1 MKILRSKLVIPR
13 FKFLEKIDRYLLAN
27 FPRLWDSR
35 IHYVLFYGLLA
46 NIFIGLIVY
55 TLFRPKLIVGSDPIF
70 FNYYVP
76 EYNLTGLIWLI
87 ILPEAIVFI
96 IWFYSQS
103 FFNIESDY
111 GNTHYAVG
119 LIETLIFLVCAFLI
133 FSPSLT
139 ALVMGINKTAYSFG
153 INKQTTCDG
162 LSILKFYAPNFLNQ
176 PGLDANNIRIALK
189 MAEEAVLTGKAEEG
203 RVWIE
208 QAAILPEE
216 SEVSVYT
223 EENYITVYNR
233 SRILID
239 DGEAEVHIEGST
251 YPITI
256 KTSGVIKSIQPNEL
270 TILSKGDE
278 IINYFNLPA
287 SIALGNFQERN
298 DYTNARTP
306 IIYLTKG
313 TLTIRLFQEIVL
325 EKGDALIRE
334 AGKELILVEGE
345 STTEMNSQ
353 KSVLLNDNA
362 FDTCLE
368 LKYFHAKEK
377 PEAIFYSDQLGYS
390 WLVGWHIFFVILGAF
405 LLITLKHGGWLNVAY
420 IMIYWALQIFVI
432 LLFLDVSLG
441 GDAFGLS
448 SKWGT
453 DRILAWFDLSRVGYA
468 TTEIDRIVC
477 GIFIISTIIYGLLQF
492 TRLSRILRTKK
503 YRRITFLRL
512 ASLPIEAGFILLVT
526 ALSIQLLY
534 PGEIIEDTMIY
545 VFSLLV
551 YIPLAALQK
560 RMFIFLMSLPKG

>member
-13 FKFLEKIDRYLLAN
+13 FKFLEKIDRYLLVN

-55 TLFRPKLIVGSDPIF
+55 TLFRPKLDFNAGYA
-70 FNYYVP
+70 NYYSP
-76 EYNLTGLIWLI
+76 GFNLTGLVWLI
-87 ILPEAIVFI
+87 IIPEAIVFI
-96 IWFYSQS
+96 SWFYTQS
-103 FFNIESDY
+103 YFNIEGEH
-111 GNTHYAVG
+111 GNTHYTFG
-119 LIETLIFLVCAFLI
+119 LIETLIFLVCGSLI

-139 ALVMGINKTAYSFG
+139 ALVVGINKTAYAYG
-153 INKQTTCDG
+153 LNKQTTCDG
-162 LSILKFYAPNFLNQ
+162 PSILKFYAPNFLNQ

-216 SEVSVYT
+216 SEVYVYT
-223 EENYITVYNR
+223 EENRITVYNR
-233 SRILID
+233 SRILIE

-313 TLTIRLFQEIVL
+313 TLTVRLFQEIVL

-334 AGKELILVEGE
+334 TGKELILVEGE

-353 KSVLLNDNA
+353 KSELLNDNA

-377 PEAIFYSDQLGYS
+377 PEAIFYSDRLGYS
-390 WLVGWHIFFVILGAF
+390 LFLSWHILFVILGAF
-405 LLITLKHGGWLNVAY
+405 LLTTLKHGGWLNVAY
-420 IMIYWALQIFVI
+420 IIIYWLLQIFAVA
-432 LLFLDVSLG
+432 LFSDLSG
-441 GDAFGLS
+441 GDTLGLS
-448 SKWGT
+448 SKLGM
-453 DRILAWFDLSRVGYA
+453 DRITSWFDLSKAGYA
-468 TTEIDRIVC
+468 SSDIERIVG
-477 GIFIISTIIYGLLQF
+477 GILIISLLIYGLIQF
-492 TRLSRILRTKK
+492 TRISRILRTKK

-526 ALSIQLLY
+526 TLSIYQLLY

-545 VFSLLV
+545 VIILLA